1 MAIKPNYQKDAD
13 NVVAVQTSKD
23 PIEQQILAAG
33 NLSEAQ
39 VEAIRGFQRRKG
51 LTFGEAA
58 IALGLVRRDSL
69 FLALSK
75 RYNYPVLN
83 FGVDEGRFSRE
94 LVVGYQPFSTAA
106 EAFRSI
112 RSALATGPL
121 SQGKNA
127 FAVIGPHRRVGVT
140 YFAAN
145 LALSF
150 AQMAVPT
157 LLVDANL
164 RKPRLAA
171 LFGVDPKTEGLVEAL
186 THGDAELPPVTIDIV
201 PGLSLLVAG
210 ATAPHP
216 QELLSSKEFLT
227 LSQNAQRNYGVVIYD
242 TPAALESADA
252 YVVASRVGAA
262 MLAARR
268 HRTRAKDISKISRAL
283 EGFQCDIA
291 GTVLSRF

>member
-1 MAIKPNYQKDAD
+1 MNINSKRQAELDA
-13 NVVAVQTSKD
+13 VPVQAAKD
-23 PIEQQILAAG
+23 PVEQQILAAG
-33 NLSEAQ
+33 NLSDAQ

-58 IALGLVRRDSL
+58 ITLGLVRRDSL

-83 FGVDEGRFSRE
+83 FGSDEARFSRE
-94 LVVGYQPFSTAA
+94 LVVGYQPFSAGA

-127 FAVIGPHRRVGVT
+127 FAVIGAHSGVGAT
-140 YFAAN
+140 HFAAN

-164 RKPRLAA
+164 RKPRLGS
-171 LFGVDPKTEGLVEAL
+171 LFRIDAKTEGLVEAL
-186 THGDAELPPVTIDIV
+186 THGGANRPPVAID
-201 PGLSLLVAG
+201 
-210 ATAPHP
+210 
-216 QELLSSKEFLT
+216 
-227 LSQNAQRNYGVVIYD
+227 VV
-242 TPAALESADA
+242 S
-252 YVVASRVGAA
+252 
-262 MLAARR
+262 LAARR
-268 HRTRAKDISKISRAL
+268 RRGPAPSAGASQLQGVSEPVAERPAQLRRGDLRYPAGSR
-283 EGFQCDIA
+283 EC
-291 GTVLSRF
+291 

>member
-1 MAIKPNYQKDAD
+1 MSITSKRQLDSDA
-13 NVVAVQTSKD
+13 VAVQATKD

-58 IALGLVRRDSL
+58 ITLGLVRRDSL

-83 FGVDEGRFSRE
+83 FGSDEARFSRE
-94 LVVGYQPFSTAA
+94 LVVGYQPFSKGA

-127 FAVIGPHRRVGVT
+127 FVVIGARPGVGT
-140 YFAAN
+140 TNFAAN

-164 RKPRLAA
+164 RKPRLAT
-171 LFGVDPKTEGLVEAL
+171 LFGVDSKSEGLVEAL
-186 THGDAELPPVTIDIV
+186 THCEPDAPPVAIDIV
-201 PGLSLLVAG
+201 PGLSLLIAG

-216 QELLSSKEFLT
+216 QELLSSKEFLN

-242 TPAALESADA
+242 TPPALENADA

-262 MLAARR
+262 ILIARR
-268 HRTRAKDISKISRAL
+268 HRSKVKDIKTVSQAL
-283 EGFQCDIA
+283 EGFQCEIA
-291 GTVLSRF
+291 GTVLEYY

>member
-1 MAIKPNYQKDAD
+1 MAIKPNYQKDSD

-58 IALGLVRRDSL
+58 ITLGLVRRDSL

-83 FGVDEGRFSRE
+83 FGSDEARFSRE
-94 LVVGYQPFSTAA
+94 LVVGYQPFSKGA

-127 FAVIGPHRRVGVT
+127 FAVIGARPGVGT
-140 YFAAN
+140 TNFAAN

-164 RKPRLAA
+164 RKPKLAT
-171 LFGVDPKTEGLVEAL
+171 LFGVDPKSEGLVEAL
-186 THGDAELPPVTIDIV
+186 THCEPNAPPVAIDIV
-201 PGLSLLVAG
+201 PGLSLLIAG
-210 ATAPHP
+210 ATPPHP
-216 QELLSSKEFLT
+216 QELLSSKEFLN
-227 LSQNAQRNYGVVIYD
+227 LSQNAQRNYGVVVYD
-242 TPAALESADA
+242 TPPALENADA

-262 MLAARR
+262 ILVARR
-268 HRTRAKDISKISRAL
+268 HRSKVKDIKTVSQAL
-283 EGFQCDIA
+283 EGFQCEIA
-291 GTVLSRF
+291 GAVLEYY

>member
-1 MAIKPNYQKDAD
+1 MTIEANRPLDSD
-13 NVVAVQTSKD
+13 LLAVRQAQD

-39 VEAIRGFQRRKG
+39 VEAIRSFQRRKG

-58 IALGLVRRDSL
+58 ITLGLVRRDSL

-75 RYNYPVLN
+75 LYNYPVLN
-83 FGVDEGRFSRE
+83 FGSDEARFSRE
-94 LVVGYQPFSTAA
+94 LIVGYQPFSKGA
-106 EAFRSI
+106 EAFRSV
-112 RSALATGPL
+112 RSGLATGPL

-127 FAVIGPHRRVGVT
+127 FAVIGARSGVGAT

-164 RKPRLAA
+164 RRPKLATV
-171 LFGVDPKTEGLVEAL
+171 FGISPKSEGLVEAL
-186 THGDAELPPVTIDIV
+186 TYREPNSPTVAIDIV
-201 PGLSLLVAG
+201 PGLSLLAAG

-216 QELLSSKEFLT
+216 QELLSSKEFLN
-227 LSQNAQRNYGVVIYD
+227 LSQAAQRNYGVVIYD
-242 TPAALESADA
+242 TPAALENADA
-252 YVVASRVGAA
+252 YVVASRVGSAI
-262 MLAARR
+262 LVARR
-268 HRTRAKDISKISRAL
+268 HRSRTKDIKAVSQAL
-283 EGFQCDIA
+283 DGFQCEIA
-291 GTVLSRF
+291 GTVLGAF

>member
-1 MAIKPNYQKDAD
+1 MTIE
-13 NVVAVQTSKD
+13 TSRSEDPGTLGLHITKD

-39 VEAIRGFQRRKG
+39 VEAIRSFQRRKG

-58 IALGLVRRDSL
+58 ITLGLVRRDSL

-75 RYNYPVLN
+75 LYNYPVLS
-83 FGVDEGRFSRE
+83 FGNDEARFSRE
-94 LVVGYQPFSTAA
+94 LIVGYQPFSSGA

-112 RSALATGPL
+112 RSGLATGAL

-127 FAVIGPHRRVGVT
+127 FAVIGAHSGVGVS

-164 RKPRLAA
+164 RRPRLAS
-171 LFGVDPKTEGLVEAL
+171 LFGVDPKCEGLVEAL
-186 THGDAELPPVTIDIV
+186 TNRERNTSPVAIDIV
-201 PGLSLLVAG
+201 PGLSLLIAG

-216 QELLSSKEFLT
+216 QEILSSKEFLN
-227 LSQNAQRNYGVVIYD
+227 LSQSAQRNYGVVIYD
-242 TPAALESADA
+242 TPAALENADA
-252 YVVASRVGAA
+252 YVVASRVGSA
-262 MLAARR
+262 LLVARR
-268 HRTRAKDISKISRAL
+268 HRSKMKDIKTVSQAL
-283 EGFQCDIA
+283 EGFQCEIA
-291 GTVLSRF
+291 GTVLERF